1 MKHERQQ
8 RKHRPRAER
17 SGWDQIPWYL
27 SLRWRLVGTLVG
39 SVFLAGFTTLLL
51 VFLVI
56 PVAQVVPPVKWL
68 LIALAQTVG
77 EIPVM
82 LITGI
87 VLSFAYYILLSQ
99 PTIRYLEEMS
109 RAMGQVARGD
119 FDISLPPRGP
129 DELGQLGRRLQNMA
143 HQLKAAIERERQADQ
158 ARYELITAV
167 SHDLR
172 TPLTS
177 VLGYLQLIDED
188 RYRDEVELRYY
199 VDMAYGKSKQLKR
212 LIDQLFEFTRTSH
225 GGLKLRPVEI
235 NPAELLEQVAEEFV
249 PALQE
254 AGMEYRLSLPEERL
268 TLRADPDLMVRVLEN
283 LISNAIR
290 YGREGKVVELELAE
304 DRRAGLVLIRVA
316 NRGNPIPEHELA
328 RIFESFYR
336 VERSRSGK
344 TGGAGLG
351 LAIVRNIVT
360 LHGGGVQAYNEGDR
374 TVFQIHLPAKG
385 PS

>member
-1 MKHERQQ
+1 MNTERQQ
-8 RKHRPRAER
+8 RSYRPRAE
-17 SGWDQIPWYL
+17 SGAWEQIPWYL

-39 SVFLAGFTTLLL
+39 SMFLAGFSTVLL
-51 VFLVI
+51 VLLAMPISELF
-56 PVAQVVPPVKWL
+56 PPVRWFL
-68 LIALAQTVG
+68 TALDSAIG
-77 EIPVM
+77 AFPVM

-87 VLSFAYYILLSQ
+87 VLSFGYYILLSQ
-99 PTIRYLEEMS
+99 PTIRYIEEMS

-119 FDISLPPRGP
+119 FDVSLPPRGS

-143 HQLKAAIERERQADQ
+143 HQLKIAIDREREADQ

-188 RYRDEVELRYY
+188 RYDDEVELRYY

-225 GGLKLRPVEI
+225 GALKLRPVEI

-249 PALQE
+249 PVLQE
-254 AGMEYRLSLPEERL
+254 AGMEYKLSLPEDRL
-268 TLRADPDLMVRVLEN
+268 TLRADPDLLVRVLEN

-290 YGREGKVVELELAE
+290 YGRDGKVVELELAE
-304 DRRAGLVLIRVA
+304 EPRAGLVLIRVA
-316 NRGNPIPEHELA
+316 NRGNPIPEHELSH
-328 RIFESFYR
+328 IFESFYR

-374 TVFQIHLPAKG
+374 TVFQIHLPARG